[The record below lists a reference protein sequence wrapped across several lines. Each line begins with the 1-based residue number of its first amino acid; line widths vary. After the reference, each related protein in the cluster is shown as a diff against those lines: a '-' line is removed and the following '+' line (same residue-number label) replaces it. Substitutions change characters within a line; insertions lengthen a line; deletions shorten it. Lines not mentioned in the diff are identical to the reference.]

1 MIIDCIISITVAD
14 KKDFCLVLVVLCY
27 ARNSDKPIRLLAADE
42 MPSGENSKDIMR
54 EIDFGL
60 QQGLYFLRHSSLY
73 LEKCTLSGTPGA
85 LILSKILQKRSMTL

>member
-1 MIIDCIISITVAD
+1 
-14 KKDFCLVLVVLCY
+14 
-27 ARNSDKPIRLLAADE
+27 

-73 LEKCTLSGTPGA
+73 LEKCTLSGTPGT
-85 LILSKILQKRSMTL
+85 LIKARFYRNDR

>member
-1 MIIDCIISITVAD
+1 
-14 KKDFCLVLVVLCY
+14 
-27 ARNSDKPIRLLAADE
+27 

-73 LEKCTLSGTPGA
+73 LENALFLEHLELWLKQDFTEMIDDTLEKTRVPYSFVRHRCE
-85 LILSKILQKRSMTL
+85 Q